1 MTNNTGKTC
10 EAQSPAET
18 AVPEAP
24 KCNICYTRI
33 TLADALAAL
42 GKAVGNV
49 HHLSRHW
56 RTAHEKREASNYDA
70 EARTAE
76 TIAQFDADTADE
88 ARWFALY
95 QASLSEF
102 EAAHKAAIAAR
113 ADYHNNLKAYTDTRV
128 VSD

>member
-1 MTNNTGKTC
+1 MSDNNDKTC
-10 EAQSPAET
+10 EASAPALPE
-18 AVPEAP
+18 VPH
-24 KCNICYTRI
+24 CNICGARSV
-33 TLADALAAL
+33 LADALASL
-42 GKAVGNV
+42 GKAVADV

-95 QASLSEF
+95 EASLTRF
-102 EAAHKAAIAAR
+102 EAAHKAAVAAR
-113 ADYHNNLKAYTDTRV
+113 AEYHENLKEYTDTRV